1 MVAAEMAARWGRR
14 TGSRAFRFMK
24 HRSFCLFNA
33 GVAQLVEQLIRN
45 EQVIGSIPVASS
57 ITKSTR

>member
-33 GVAQLVEQLIRN
+33 GVAQLVERPIRN
-45 EQVIGSIPVASS
+45 RKVISSTLIVSS
-57 ITKSTR
+57 ITKPTR